1 MKKLIVAVAVI
12 CLLSSSAYAADDCD
26 TEYMKLINGL
36 KKSEEIS
43 DDQKAKYLP
52 SLEKALALCKENK
65 MEEASNI
72 MDELKDQ
79 FFRDELTNKMDYSG
93 N

>member
-12 CLLSSSAYAADDCD
+12 CLFCSSAYAADYCD
-26 TEYMKLINGL
+26 TKYMEYINGL
-36 KKSEEIS
+36 KNTDKIFK
-43 DDQKAKYLP
+43 DQKKEYLP
-52 SLEKALALCKENK
+52 ALEKALELCKENK
-65 MEEASNI
+65 MSEAREI

-79 FFRDELTNKMDYSG
+79 FLEDALTNQSQFFG